1 MTVHPGLNW
10 TTKQIAEALEQGTSK
25 ALESVSEW
33 KGRIANTRND
43 QEYNDFWKDIETYA
57 LRASCEPMPELS
69 FTLLRQFRDAGE
81 RKAYEAAYFE
91 RRGRIVAL
99 GVLTASATSK
109 NSTYVSLLEDLIWSV
124 CNEHTWCLSAHI
136 PPGEEANAYTWIDLF
151 AAETAQMLAE
161 IIVML
166 GGIIDERV
174 ERRVRSEMERRIFA
188 PLYREDRTYGW
199 ERAEHNWSAVCSGGC
214 GVAALLL
221 LEDQSLR
228 VKAVEHTLQA
238 MDAFLHGYGE
248 DGGCAEGIG
257 YWVYGF
263 GFYTYY
269 AEMLRT
275 FSAGTLDMLSESKT
289 RAIALFPQHI
299 HLSAGT
305 FVNYSDS
312 HEREVI
318 PSGLLSRLA
327 KRAQGEVNWR
337 LSIPLVTDDPCRR
350 WAHVARNLLWTD
362 RAVLDDHREQ
372 AGQPPSQT
380 FIVLEDLSWI
390 MGKAQLMHDEE
401 MAGIEVAF
409 SVKGGHNDEPHN
421 HNDLGHFIL
430 HAAGDN
436 ILCDPGAGAYS
447 QAYFS
452 PGRESILQIGS
463 QGHNVPII
471 EGMVQQS
478 GREAEAK
485 MLEMKHTSLHSAA
498 ITFDLTSAYRKA
510 PTLDRYT
517 RHLNWSC
524 PPAAQEA
531 ELWVEDHFTW
541 KSAYDSDCIDMSIDD
556 VARVG
561 EMKLGAETRPN
572 GETNGFSSPIE
583 NVDTNPSMKSSTGI
597 STNASTG
604 TNVSACVSAYK
615 NVIQR
620 LVSHVEPVIHD
631 GVVQWKTDKVV
642 VSMTYESEHSSD
654 RWVARLEVVDTV
666 DHDHLPLRLYVT
678 ELVLERTPNQGMETT
693 APSVQETWCRMKFI
707 TRPSV

>member
-10 TTKQIAEALEQGTSK
+10 TTRQIAEALEQGTSE
-25 ALESVSEW
+25 ALVSVSEW
-33 KGRIANTRND
+33 KGKIANTLDD
-43 QEYNDFWKDIETYA
+43 QEYRDFWNDIESYA
-57 LRASCEPMPELS
+57 LRAGRDPLPELS
-69 FTLLRQFRDAGE
+69 FTLLRQFRDTGE

-99 GVLTASATSK
+99 SVLTATSK
-109 NSTYVSLLEDLIWSV
+109 TSTYVSLLEDLIWSV

-136 PPGEEANAYTWIDLF
+136 PSGEEATAYTWIDLF

-174 ERRVRSEMERRIFA
+174 ERRVRSEMVHRIFT

-269 AEMLRT
+269 AEMLRI

-299 HLSAGT
+299 HMSAGT

-327 KRAQGEVNWR
+327 ERAQGEVNWR
-337 LSIPLVTDDPCRR
+337 LSIPLLTDDPCRR

-362 RAVLDDHREQ
+362 RAVLNGHRDQ

-390 MGKAQLMHDEE
+390 MGKAQLIRAEE
-401 MAGIEVAF
+401 MAGIEVAY

-436 ILCDPGAGAYS
+436 ILCDPGAGAYT

-471 EGMVQQS
+471 EGTVQQS
-478 GREAEAK
+478 GREAEARL
-485 MLEMKHTSLHSAA
+485 LEMKHASPHSVAV
-498 ITFDLTSAYRKA
+498 TFDLTSAYGNA
-510 PTLDRYT
+510 PTLARYT
-517 RHLNWSC
+517 RHFNWSC
-524 PPAAQEA
+524 PPSAQEA
-531 ELWVEDHFTW
+531 ELLVEDHFTW
-541 KSAYDSDCIDMSIDD
+541 KSIQDPDYINMAIND
-556 VARVG
+556 VARAS
-561 EMKLGAETRPN
+561 ELNLYAEAS
-572 GETNGFSSPIE
+572 TNG
-583 NVDTNPSMKSSTGI
+583 NTTVNG
-597 STNASTG
+597 NASVNANEDEGATP
-604 TNVSACVSAYK
+604 NASSSAYAFAYK
-615 NVIQR
+615 NVTQR
-620 LVSHVEPVIHD
+620 LVSHVEPVFHD
-631 GVVQWKTDKVV
+631 GMIHWKTDKAL
-642 VSMTYESEHSSD
+642 VSMTYEPEHSSD

-678 ELVLERTPNQGMETT
+678 ELVLVRTSSQGMKTT
-693 APSVQETWCRMKFI
+693 VSSVQETWCRMKFI
-707 TRPSV
+707 TQPRV

>member
-10 TTKQIAEALEQGTSK
+10 TTRQIAEALEQGTPE
-25 ALESVSEW
+25 ALVSVSEW
-33 KGRIANTRND
+33 KGKIANTRDD
-43 QEYNDFWKDIETYA
+43 QEYCDFWKDIESYA
-57 LRASCEPMPELS
+57 LRAGREPLPELS
-69 FTLLRQFRDAGE
+69 FTLLRQFRDTGE

-99 GVLTASATSK
+99 SVLTATSK
-109 NSTYVSLLEDLIWSV
+109 TSTYVSLLEDLIWSV

-136 PPGEEANAYTWIDLF
+136 PSGEEATAYTWIDLF

-174 ERRVRSEMERRIFA
+174 ERRVRSEMERRIFT

-299 HLSAGT
+299 HMSAGT

-312 HEREVI
+312 HEREII

-327 KRAQGEVNWR
+327 QRTQGEVNWR
-337 LSIPLVTDDPCRR
+337 LSIPRLTDDPCRR
-350 WAHVARNLLWTD
+350 WTHVSRNLLWTD
-362 RAVLDDHREQ
+362 RTVLGDHRDQ
-372 AGQPPSQT
+372 AGQLLSQSM
-380 FIVLEDLSWI
+380 IVLEDLSWI
-390 MGKAQLMHDEE
+390 VGKARLMSAEAR
-401 MAGIEVAF
+401 AGIEVAF

-436 ILCDPGAGAYS
+436 ILCDPGAGAYT

-452 PGRESILQIGS
+452 PGRESILHIGS
-463 QGHNVPII
+463 QGHSVPIL
-471 EGMVQQS
+471 EGTVQQS
-478 GREAEAK
+478 GREAEAR
-485 MLEMKHTSLHSAA
+485 MLEMKHSSPHSAE
-498 ITFDLTSAYRKA
+498 IKFDLTSAYGNA

-517 RHLNWSC
+517 RRFNWNC

-531 ELWVEDHFTW
+531 ELLVEDHFIW
-541 KSAYDSDCIDMSIDD
+541 KSVYDSDRTDIDLDD
-556 VARVG
+556 VARAS
-561 EMKLGAETRPN
+561 ELNLSAEAR
-572 GETNGFSSPIE
+572 
-583 NVDTNPSMKSSTGI
+583 
-597 STNASTG
+597 TNANTNVTG
-604 TNVSACVSAYK
+604 NTNVSATPNASSSTYAVAYK
-615 NVIQR
+615 NVTQR

-631 GVVQWKTDKVV
+631 GVVQWKTDKAV
-642 VSMTYESEHSSD
+642 VSMTYEPEHSSE

-678 ELVLERTPNQGMETT
+678 ELVLVRTSSQGMETT
-693 APSVQETWCRMKFI
+693 LSSVQETWCRMKFI
-707 TRPSV
+707 TKPRV

>member
-10 TTKQIAEALEQGTSK
+10 TTRQIAEALEQGTSE
-25 ALESVSEW
+25 ALVSVSEW
-33 KGRIANTRND
+33 KGKIANTSD
-43 QEYNDFWKDIETYA
+43 DPEYRDFWKDIESYA
-57 LRASCEPMPELS
+57 LRAGREPLPELS
-69 FTLLRQFRDAGE
+69 FTLLRQFRDTGE

-99 GVLTASATSK
+99 SVLTATSK
-109 NSTYVSLLEDLIWSV
+109 TSTYVSLLEDLIWSV

-136 PPGEEANAYTWIDLF
+136 PPREEANAYTWIDLF

-174 ERRVRSEMERRIFA
+174 ELRVRSEIEHRIFT
-188 PLYREDRTYGW
+188 PLYRKGRTYGW

-228 VKAVEHTLQA
+228 VKSVEHTLQA

-275 FSAGTLDMLSESKT
+275 FSAGTLDMLAESKT

-318 PSGLLSRLA
+318 PSGLLSRIA
-327 KRAQGEVNWR
+327 ERAQGEVNWR
-337 LSIPLVTDDPCRR
+337 LSIPLLTDDPCRR
-350 WAHVARNLLWTD
+350 WAHVSRNLIWTD
-362 RAVLDDHREQ
+362 RDVIDDHRKQ
-372 AGQPPSQT
+372 AGRVPSQT

-390 MGKAQLMHDEE
+390 MGKAQLIHDEE
-401 MAGIEVAF
+401 IAGIEVAF

-436 ILCDPGAGAYS
+436 ILCDPGAGAYT

-471 EGMVQQS
+471 EGTVQQS

-485 MLEMKHTSLHSAA
+485 MLEMRHSSPHSAA
-498 ITFDLTSAYRKA
+498 ITFDLTSAYGNA
-510 PTLDRYT
+510 PTLARYT
-517 RHLNWSC
+517 RHFNWRC

-531 ELWVEDHFTW
+531 ELLVEDHFIW
-541 KSAYDSDCIDMSIDD
+541 KSAYDSDRTDIDLDD
-556 VARVG
+556 VVRASELNLSAEAR
-561 EMKLGAETRPN
+561 
-572 GETNGFSSPIE
+572 TNE
-583 NVDTNPSMKSSTGI
+583 NTTVTG
-597 STNASTG
+597 NASV
-604 TNVSACVSAYK
+604 NANEDNDANPNPNANSSAYTFAYK
-615 NVIQR
+615 NVTQR
-620 LVSHVEPVIHD
+620 IVSHIEPVFHD
-631 GVVQWKTDKVV
+631 DVVQWKTDKAV
-642 VSMTYESEHSSD
+642 VSMTYESEHRSD

-693 APSVQETWCRMKFI
+693 APSVQDTWCRMKFI
-707 TRPSV
+707 THPRV